1 MSSMTERLQK
11 LQAKH
16 QKANEELTR
25 LQGRRDQLMEQLETE
40 FDITSVEDAQA
51 RLDVLEKDLTRR
63 TERAERLLSQL
74 EEQVDV

>member
-1 MSSMTERLQK
+1 MSNMTERLQK
-11 LQAKH
+11 LQAKQ
-16 QKANEELTR
+16 QKANDELIR

-40 FDITSVEDAQA
+40 FGIHSVEDAQA

-74 EEQVDV
+74 EEHVND